1 MFRGKE
7 RLVTNGVL
15 LLCAAA
21 LFLLA
26 LRPLESFD
34 TFWQLQS
41 GKYIWQ
47 TGQFLYR
54 DTFSLA
60 ADLFRLEHCWLHD
73 LVLYGLYSLG
83 GYGLLVVF
91 KAGMI
96 AACGVLLLGWALRR
110 RVPAWM
116 AVPVLLLCLV
126 ASADSWLV
134 RPQLWT
140 FLFSVLYLILLYAG
154 REHGWR
160 AWLWLVPLMLFWAN
174 LHAACIFGFALLA
187 AFGVGELW
195 RCLRRETDW
204 RQFGIFSGIALAVFG
219 VSFVNP
225 YGWRIPLGQLAAH
238 LDQTKVLTG
247 EAASTLFGN
256 MEWLPPTFAQVPL
269 FYLVMALWAWL
280 ILLRL
285 LRRQCDVA
293 ELVFFAG
300 FAYMGFSQIRHTT
313 LVALLAGFFLPAA
326 LWQLLPP
333 RIADRLEAPVMR
345 RGLLALALV
354 LLVGLPARAAW
365 QGRLGLGLKVGN
377 YPVAAV
383 DFLLAQTLPGNI
395 YNAYDWGGYLM
406 WRLFPDYLVFVDGRS
421 DSREFFDSSTRI
433 ENGQPGWRRDLDRYG
448 VNTIITRTC
457 FYDTGGP
464 QNLIGNLV
472 RQPGWTLVYR
482 DAVAVIFVRD
492 LPATEGVR
500 RRFGLPSR
508 EAYRTMLAEARR
520 LQREDYPRPR
530 TWLAIGR
537 ASYALGDLANA
548 LAAYRRYLQTA
559 PRDREA
565 RLMVELLGGM
575 LQQ

>member
-1 MFRGKE
+1 MDSHLRHKIS
-7 RLVTNGVL
+7 L
-15 LLCAAA
+15 LGGCWLAF
-21 LFLLA
+21 FLLA

-41 GKYIWQ
+41 GKYIFQ

-60 ADLFRLEHCWLHD
+60 ADVFRLEHCWLHD
-73 LVLYGLYSLG
+73 LVLYLLHGLG
-83 GYGLLVVF
+83 GYALLVLF

-96 AACGVLLLGWALRR
+96 AACGVLLLGQALRR
-110 RVPAWM
+110 QVPAEVT
-116 AVPVLLLCLV
+116 VPVLLLCLV

-140 FLFSVLYLILLYAG
+140 FLFSVLYLGLLYAG
-154 REHGWR
+154 RKLGWR
-160 AWLWLVPLMLFWAN
+160 AWIWLVPLMLLWAN

-195 RCLRRETDW
+195 RCLRRETNW
-204 RQFGIFSGIALAVFG
+204 RQFGVFVSVALAVFG
-219 VSFVNP
+219 ISFVNP
-225 YGWRIPLGQLAAH
+225 YSWRIPLGQLAAH
-238 LDQTKVLTG
+238 LDQTRVLTG

-269 FYLVMALWAWL
+269 FYLVMVLWALL

-285 LRRQCDVA
+285 PRRQCDVA
-293 ELVFFAG
+293 ELVFFLG

-313 LVALLAGFFLPAA
+313 LVALLAGFFLPPA
-326 LWQLLPP
+326 LWQVV
-333 RIADRLEAPVMR
+333 RTWFADRLESPAIR
-345 RGLLALALV
+345 RTLLVLSLV
-354 LLVGLPARAAW
+354 LLVGLPAMAALK
-365 QGRLGLGLKVGN
+365 GRLGLGLKAGN
-377 YPVAAV
+377 YPVAAA
-383 DFLLAQTLPGNI
+383 DFLLEKKLPGNI

-433 ENGQPGWRRDLDRYG
+433 ENGLPGWRRDLDRYG

-457 FYDTGGP
+457 FYDSGGP
-464 QNLIGNLV
+464 QNLISNLV

-482 DAVAVIFVRD
+482 DEVAVIFVRD
-492 LPATEGVR
+492 VPASEKVR

-520 LQREDYPRPR
+520 LQQEGYPRPR
-530 TWLAIGR
+530 AWLAIGR
-537 ASYALGDLANA
+537 ASYALGDKATA
-548 LAAYRRYLQTA
+548 LVAYRRYLQAA
-559 PRDREA
+559 PQDREA
-565 RLMVELLGGM
+565 RMMVDLLGGGRP
-575 LQQ
+575 